1 MLSEVE
7 FRVIVGAIQS
17 GFLRVA
23 ESRVVASREGYHQIG
38 EAIGVMPAGY
48 EGGIR
53 VWLYFWFPL
62 MRWCECFVVIIR
74 FVSLAGIW

>member
-23 ESRVVASREGYHQIG
+23 KSRVVASREGYHQIG
-38 EAIGVMPAGY
+38 KAIRVMPAGFK
-48 EGGIR
+48 GGIR
-53 VWLYFWFPL
+53 VWVYF
-62 MRWCECFVVIIR
+62 
-74 FVSLAGIW
+74 

>member
-23 ESRVVASREGYHQIG
+23 ESRVVASREGYRQIG
-38 EAIGVMPAGY
+38 EDIGVMPAGF

-53 VWLYFWFPL
+53 VWVYFWFPL
-62 MRWCECFVVIIR
+62 MRWCECFVVIIK

>member
-7 FRVIVGAIQS
+7 FRIIVEAMQS
-17 GFLRVA
+17 DFLKVA

-38 EAIGVMPAGY
+38 EAIGVMPAGF

-53 VWLYFWFPL
+53 VWVYF
-62 MRWCECFVVIIR
+62 
-74 FVSLAGIW
+74 